1 MMELGEKLKSH
12 RENKGFSQ
20 VFVAEKLNVSR
31 QSISKWENDRGYPD
45 YDNLILLSQLYE
57 VSIGELLDENEKL
70 KKKLNIIMKI
80 LLVRNRSSDF

>member
-70 KKKLNIIMKI
+70 NIIMKI